1 MESVLKADIFFFITS
16 IFVCIVTV
24 VLIITGYYA
33 VRILRNIEDITKK
46 LKRTVSH
53 TEADLAEIGER
64 VTESSL
70 FSFVFGKKKRK

>member
-1 MESVLKADIFFFITS
+1 MVR
-16 IFVCIVTV
+16 IVTV

>member
-1 MESVLKADIFFFITS
+1 MESILKSDIFFFITS
-16 IFVCIVTV
+16 IFVCIVTA
-24 VLIITGYYA
+24 VLIITGFYV

-64 VTESSL
+64 VIESSL
-70 FSFVFGKKKRK
+70 FSFVFGKKKKR